1 MIITK
6 KEFETIADKVIEKTY
21 KEAEEKQKQFNV
33 DTTTETGKQV
43 KKDVYKVLHLL
54 YKGVSVD
61 IFEDKEKAEVT
72 EEKYALTVAS
82 NANIAASVEKNPIER
97 GAYILLCVDN
107 SKRVFD
113 EIFGE
118 KGNEWLK
125 KECEWS

>member
-33 DTTTETGKQV
+33 DMTTETGKQV

-61 IFEDKEKAEVT
+61 IFEDK
-72 EEKYALTVAS
+72 EKYALTVAS